1 MPASLVGRSE
11 RGSLAAS
18 FRAARDITR
27 HHAKSFYFSSFPL
40 PADRRRAA
48 YAVYAFC
55 RHADDAVDRAAE
67 GARLDEAVAG
77 LRDLTARL
85 FGAGEAPD
93 LPWAE
98 AFRHTVREYGI
109 PRSLCDDLVHGVA
122 LDTRAPVRLR
132 DWAELRE
139 YCYYVASVV
148 GLMMA
153 RVFGIRDAAA
163 EPRAVDLGIAM
174 QLTNILRDVVED
186 AARDRI
192 YLPAEELAAFGIGQ
206 ESVRQTSPSLE
217 AGGSSA
223 AVHSGP
229 STQARMPAPRNF
241 PTLFH
246 TDRWREYAMFFAARA
261 RDHYLAAEAGIPSL
275 APGAPQLAV
284 WCMREIYAAI
294 LDEIEAAEW
303 DVSVRR
309 HVGTARKMSLAVRA
323 FWNWR
328 GRGNVPS

>member
-1 MPASLVGRSE
+1 MLEHRVNRSDAGR
-11 RGSLAAS
+11 LAAS

-40 PADRRRAA
+40 PPDRRRAA

-55 RHADDAVDRAAE
+55 RHADDAVDRAAD

-77 LRDLTARL
+77 LRDLVSRL
-85 FGAGEAPD
+85 FGDGD
-93 LPWAE
+93 IGGLSWAD

-109 PRSLCDDLVHGVA
+109 PRSLCDDLIHGVA
-122 LDTRAPVRLR
+122 LDTRAPVRIR

-153 RVFGIRDAAA
+153 RVFGIRDASA
-163 EPRAVDLGIAM
+163 EPRAIDLGIAM
-174 QLTNILRDVVED
+174 QLTNILRDVAED
-186 AARDRI
+186 AARDRV

-206 ESVRQTSPSLE
+206 ESLVVAAGVGGPTHHSPALAATG
-217 AGGSSA
+217 AG
-223 AVHSGP
+223 HP
-229 STQARMPAPRNF
+229 
-241 PTLFH
+241 LFQS
-246 TDRWREYAMFFAARA
+246 DPWREYAGFFAARA
-261 RDHYLAAEAGIPSL
+261 RDHYLAAEAGIPFL
-275 APGAPQLAV
+275 APGAPQFAV

-294 LDEIEAAEW
+294 LDEIEAADF

-309 HVGTARKMSLAVRA
+309 HVTTAKKLALAAGA
-323 FWNWR
+323 FRHWR
-328 GRGNVPS
+328 QSERRHHE

>member
-1 MPASLVGRSE
+1 MPASPVGRSE
-11 RGSLAAS
+11 RGRLAAS

-109 PRSLCDDLVHGVA
+109 PRELCDDLVRGVA

-206 ESVRQTSPSLE
+206 EALSVAASVSEPTHHSLTL
-217 AGGSSA
+217 A
-223 AVHSGP
+223 ATGDGHP
-229 STQARMPAPRNF
+229 
-241 PTLFH
+241 LFR

-261 RDHYLAAEAGIPSL
+261 RDHFLAAEAGIPSL

-294 LDEIEAAEW
+294 LDEIEAVEW

-309 HVGTARKMSLAVRA
+309 HVGTARKVSLAVRA
-323 FWNWR
+323 FWSWR
-328 GRGNVPS
+328 GHGNVPS

>member
-85 FGAGEAPD
+85 FGEGEAPE
-93 LPWAE
+93 LPWAG

-174 QLTNILRDVVED
+174 QLTNILRDVAED

-206 ESVRQTSPSLE
+206 ESVRQTVLSTAVRSGTSAQ
-217 AGGSSA
+217 AG
-223 AVHSGP
+223 
-229 STQARMPAPRNF
+229 MPAPRNCS
-241 PTLFH
+241 PLFQSGA
-246 TDRWREYAMFFAARA
+246 WREYALFFAARA

-294 LDEIEAAEW
+294 LDEIEAADW

-309 HVGTARKMSLAVRA
+309 HVGTARKVSLAVRA